1 MMNPAKLLTM
11 KKEWEAFER
20 RHPKFVQFIMLLVR
34 SGMGAGAVIDI
45 SVTLPD
51 GTALQSNMRVSEEDV
66 AFFNNIKDIM

>member
-1 MMNPAKLLTM
+1 
-11 KKEWEAFER
+11 
-20 RHPKFVQFIMLLVR
+20 MLLMR

-66 AFFNNIKDIM
+66 AFFNNIKDVM